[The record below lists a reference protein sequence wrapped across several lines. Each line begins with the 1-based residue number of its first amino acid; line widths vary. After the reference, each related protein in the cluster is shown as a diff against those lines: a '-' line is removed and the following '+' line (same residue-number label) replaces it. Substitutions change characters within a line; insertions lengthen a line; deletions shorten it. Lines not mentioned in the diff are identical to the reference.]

1 MPAIAQT
8 FPLFFL
14 NQDRY
19 RQNVI
24 NGGFDIWQ
32 RGRSFTVWAGE
43 YYTADRFVGTS
54 GDTVHPM
61 YVEHYSLPVDNSV
74 RAYGIKNA
82 MRIYRTNAT
91 AGTFNPSI
99 LTKIPGAEYGAGDS
113 VSFGMWMWA
122 DAPLTLDRIGLNREY
137 GSGGTPS
144 AKEYYSFATAVTIG
158 TTPTFY
164 EFSLNLGSIVGKT
177 FGTDGND
184 CLEIVLWFP
193 KNTLFNCYTTGWQ
206 MNTGARCL
214 PYQPKTES
222 QELAAC
228 LLFFERQNVAGNFL
242 PSPAMAWDSSHVWA
256 NLTFTPKW
264 RPPNNVALSIVPRF
278 QYWKD
283 GYARSFSAESWAY
296 ADATETTIQ
305 GQFEVNYDPGPK
317 GSVYVWQASAGS
329 PVWIDI
335 SSEL

>member
-32 RGRSFTVWAGE
+32 RGRTFTLEADE
-43 YYTADRFVGTS
+43 SYTADRFVASS
-54 GDTVHPM
+54 GATGQTM
-61 YVEHYSLPVDNSV
+61 EVEQYSLPVDNPL

-82 MRIYRTNAT
+82 MRITGLTIEPAPS
-91 AGTFNPSI
+91 NPRI
-99 LTKIPGAEYGAGDS
+99 LTRIPGAEYGAGDS

-144 AKEYYSFATAVTIG
+144 AKEYYTFASAVTIG

-184 CLEIVLWFP
+184 YLEIVLWFP
-193 KNTLFNCYTTGWQ
+193 KKTVFNCYTTGWQ

-228 LLFFERQNVAGNFL
+228 LPFYERIVMNNSPFPGAFRNFGT
-242 PSPAMAWDSSHVWA
+242 
-256 NLTFTPKW
+256 LTARGYLQYTPKW
-264 RPPNNVALSIVPRF
+264 KKPNSIGVDDVDSFFLS
-278 QYWKD
+278 
-283 GYARSFSAESWAY
+283 
-296 ADATETTIQ
+296 
-305 GQFEVNYDPGPK
+305 
-317 GSVYVWQASAGS
+317 QASNNWLTAFTYNTANSSQSHGI
-329 PVWIDI
+329 IDI
-335 SSEL
+335 TCTNSVGTKGDVYLLETAGDGHYVEVDAEL

>member
-32 RGRSFTVWAGE
+32 RGTSFTLWAGE
-43 YYTADRFVGTS
+43 YYTADRFVGSS
-54 GDTVHPM
+54 GDTVYPM
-61 YVEHYSLPVDNSV
+61 YAEHYSLPVDNSV

-91 AGTFNPSI
+91 AGTFNPTI

-144 AKEYYSFATAVTIG
+144 AKEYYNFATAFTIG

-193 KNTLFNCYTTGWQ
+193 TNTLFNCYTTGWQ

-228 LLFFERQNVAGNFL
+228 LPFYERIVMNNSPFPGAFRNFGT
-242 PSPAMAWDSSHVWA
+242 
-256 NLTFTPKW
+256 LTARGYLQYAPKW
-264 RPPNNVALSIVPRF
+264 KVPNSIGVDDVDSFFLS
-278 QYWKD
+278 Q
-283 GYARSFSAESWAY
+283 
-296 ADATETTIQ
+296 ATNNWLTAFTYNTAKSSQSYGI
-305 GQFEVNYDPGPK
+305 
-317 GSVYVWQASAGS
+317 
-329 PVWIDI
+329 IDI
-335 SSEL
+335 TCTNSVGTKGDVYLLETAGDGHYLEVDAEL